1 MITHWDPHAKRWVR
15 KPRPISQRITIIEE
29 RDDGYG
35 ARFKDLTFLVS
46 EARENDGRWW
56 LHASVSRRDRRMPS
70 YDDLKTLKELT
81 IGPKRT
87 AIQVFP
93 PPGGAA
99 HRHRD
104 EASQTHRGAAHLE
117 PRGGLPARLCQR
129 RKIPL
134 RKTQREGKTAGMT
147 HSHNHRPAAARD
159 RRPQAVVEQRE
170 QEPHSRRHIE

>member
-1 MITHWDPHAKRWVR
+1 MITHWDPPAKRWVR

-46 EARENDGRWW
+46 EAREDDGRWW
-56 LHASVSRRDRRMPS
+56 LHASVSRRDRRMPT

-93 PPGGAA
+93 PA
-99 HRHRD
+99 
-104 EASQTHRGAAHLE
+104 E
-117 PRGGLPARLCQR
+117 
-129 RKIPL
+129 
-134 RKTQREGKTAGMT
+134 
-147 HSHNHRPAAARD
+147 
-159 RRPQAVVEQRE
+159 
-170 QEPHSRRHIE
+170 RHIDIGTKLPRPIEVLHIWSPEEDFLPDFASDGKSL